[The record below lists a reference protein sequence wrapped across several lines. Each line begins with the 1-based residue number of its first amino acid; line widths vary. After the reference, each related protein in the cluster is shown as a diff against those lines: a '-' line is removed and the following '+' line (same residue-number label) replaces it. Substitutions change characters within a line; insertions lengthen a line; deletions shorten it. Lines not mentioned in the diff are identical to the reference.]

1 MVFQIT
7 QAVDDPR
14 ALTQVVLQITT
25 MLGLFQAE
33 LARVLQVNCVDIGQ
47 QPSGRQIL
55 EPGTGAWDQAQLFAR
70 FYRGLYERMQGDGV
84 AMRHWLR
91 VENKTLQGTPHL
103 LMVDENR
110 LDELV
115 DYVERDSYW
124 Q

>member
-1 MVFQIT
+1 
-7 QAVDDPR
+7 
-14 ALTQVVLQITT
+14 
-25 MLGLFQAE
+25 
-33 LARVLQVNCVDIGQ
+33 
-47 QPSGRQIL
+47 
-55 EPGTGAWDQAQLFAR
+55 
-70 FYRGLYERMQGDGV
+70 MQGDGV

-110 LDELV
+110 LAELV

>member
-47 QPSGRQIL
+47 QSSGRQIL
-55 EPGTGAWDQAQLFAR
+55 EPGTGTGIRRSCLHDST
-70 FYRGLYERMQGDGV
+70 GDFTS
-84 AMRHWLR
+84 ACR
-91 VENKTLQGTPHL
+91 VTVSQCVTGC
-103 LMVDENR
+103 V
-110 LDELV
+110 
-115 DYVERDSYW
+115 
-124 Q
+124 